1 MRRSCSLS
9 NLDAR
14 EQAVLSLLD
23 RWPWELGGVI
33 IGGYAVAAYGPPRYS
48 SDVDIVIPKQAA
60 APIRAWLKSEGLRLI
75 KHSVPNPQNFA
86 GQVERYQSTP
96 IALDLLT
103 DAVRDRDAKVDIPEA
118 WVSKGARRARLVT
131 LSGRTSVE
139 IPIARPE
146 ALWALKLQAGR
157 PRDISDLFA
166 IEGTPFDAAEVQS
179 LFRTLNTESLAKKL
193 HSVRTKL
200 GATKTYAD
208 SLSRRQLGKPS
219 DPKNVQRWTRF
230 VATVD
235 SIIRPV
241 ETREGLSTA

>member
-1 MRRSCSLS
+1 LPDP
-9 NLDAR
+9 DAR
-14 EQAVLSLLD
+14 DQAVLSLLD
-23 RWPWELGGVI
+23 RWPWEHGGVI

-48 SDVDIVIPKQAA
+48 NDVDIVIPKEAS
-60 APIRAWLKSEGLRLI
+60 APIRVWLRSEGLRLI

-86 GQVERYQSTP
+86 GQVERYRSTP
-96 IALDLLT
+96 IALDLLV
-103 DAVRDRDAKVDIPEA
+103 DAVRDRDAKVDIPET
-118 WVSKGARRARLVT
+118 WVSMRARRARLAT
-131 LSGRTSVE
+131 LSGRTSVDV
-139 IPIARPE
+139 PIARPE

-179 LFRTLNTESLAKKL
+179 LFHALNTESLAKKL

-208 SLSRRQLGKPS
+208 SLSRRKLGKPS
-219 DPKNVQRWTRF
+219 DPRNVQRWARF

-235 SIIRPV
+235 SIIRPI
-241 ETREGLSTA
+241 EIRQGIGTT